1 MPTKNL
7 YTAHATAIG
16 GREGHAETDD
26 KKVSVDFA
34 TPGSGKAGTNPEQLF
49 ACGYGACFGGALAHV
64 ARLQKIDIGT
74 PNIKV
79 DVSLNQGD
87 DGQGNLTFSISA
99 VLDVQLPAL
108 DAAAA
113 EKLVATAHTVCP
125 YSKATKGNI
134 DVQLRVNSRPLS
146 KAA

>member
-1 MPTKNL
+1 MPTKTL

-34 TPGSGKAGTNPEQLF
+34 APGSGKPGTNPEQLF
-49 ACGYGACFGGALAHV
+49 ACGYGACFGSALAHV
-64 ARLQKIDIGT
+64 ARLQKLDIGT
-74 PNIKV
+74 PQVKA

-87 DGQGNLTFSISA
+87 DGFSLSVVLNISLPG
-99 VLDVQLPAL
+99 LDKAT
-108 DAAAA
+108 A

-125 YSKATKGNI
+125 YSRATRGNI
-134 DVQLRVNSRPLS
+134 DVQLKVNDQLLA